1 MEGLG
6 LKWRIDEVKPLKLL
20 PLIILGEESL
30 HIHTVSTTT
39 STNNAAYKIVKTKKI
54 SEISY
59 LFVT

>member
-39 STNNAAYKIVKTKKI
+39 STNNAANKIVKTKKI
-54 SEISY
+54 SE
-59 LFVT
+59 